1 MYGLGRK
8 TERCIMQ
15 SGAEVHQSCRW
26 KRRMIVD
33 EEAIHSVS
41 SPMDCHHLWESFLA
55 SKWVSIPLQSEVHET
70 GKA

>member
-8 TERCIMQ
+8 TEVHHAVRGR
-15 SGAEVHQSCRW
+15 GASCRW
-26 KRRMIVD
+26 RRRVMVD

-41 SPMDCHHLWESFLA
+41 SPMHCHHLWESFLA